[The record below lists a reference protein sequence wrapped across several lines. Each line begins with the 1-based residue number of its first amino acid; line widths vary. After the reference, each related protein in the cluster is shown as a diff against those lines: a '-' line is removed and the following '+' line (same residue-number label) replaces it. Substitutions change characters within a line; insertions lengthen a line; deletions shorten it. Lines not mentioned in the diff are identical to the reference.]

1 VTRPSGRAAIAW
13 SSLKSCSFSLS
24 STTAITSCS
33 ISFQLI
39 RLRGSSRC
47 SAIGHRTSD
56 WQRDY
61 PPDGGCGRLAC

>member
-1 VTRPSGRAAIAW
+1 
-13 SSLKSCSFSLS
+13 LS